1 MRIIRRSHLVPL
13 ALAIG
18 LAAVLSAC
26 GSRTRLAAAEA
37 DTGQRQAIE
46 RARNLCQDL
55 GYVPGTVDFARCAQS
70 EYDRWAGAPPVATA
84 VPVAPT
90 TAVAV
95 QRPVPQA
102 PQAAAPGPSP
112 TTSAAPSNGDDDDW
126 FIRWWKRP
134 NVCQTA
140 TCSGR

>member
-1 MRIIRRSHLVPL
+1 MIMGRRSHLVPL

-18 LAAVLSAC
+18 LAATLGAC
-26 GSRTRLAAAEA
+26 GSRTRPVAEA

-55 GYVPGTVDFARCAQS
+55 GYIPGTVDFARCAQS
-70 EYDRWAGAPPVATA
+70 EYDRWAGTPPVATA

-95 QRPVPQA
+95 QRPAPQA
-102 PQAAAPGPSP
+102 PQAAAPAPSP
-112 TTSAAPSNGDDDDW
+112 TASPARADDEEDW
-126 FIRWWKRP
+126 LVRWFKRP
-134 NVCQTA
+134 NYCQTA
-140 TCSGR
+140 ACTVR

>member
-1 MRIIRRSHLVPL
+1 MLIGRRSHLVPL

-18 LAAVLSAC
+18 LAAALSAC
-26 GSRTRLAAAEA
+26 GSRTRPAAEA

-55 GYVPGTVDFARCAQS
+55 GYIPGTVDFARCAQS
-70 EYDRWAGAPPVATA
+70 EYDRWAGAPPVAAA

-90 TAVAV
+90 TAAAV
-95 QRPVPQA
+95 QRPAPPA

-112 TTSAAPSNGDDDDW
+112 TTSPARAEDEEDW
-126 FIRWWKRP
+126 LVRWFKRP
-134 NVCQTA
+134 NVCQSA

>member
-1 MRIIRRSHLVPL
+1 MLIIRRSHLMPL

-18 LAAVLSAC
+18 VAAALSAC
-26 GSRTRLAAAEA
+26 GSRTRPATEA

-46 RARNLCQDL
+46 RARNLCGDL
-55 GYVPGTVDFARCAQS
+55 GYIPGTVDFARCAQS

-90 TAVAV
+90 TAAAV
-95 QRPVPQA
+95 QRPA

-112 TTSAAPSNGDDDDW
+112 TTSSARSDGDDDDW
-126 FIRWWKRP
+126 FLRWFKRP
-134 NVCQTA
+134 NVCQSA

>member
-1 MRIIRRSHLVPL
+1 MLIGRRSHLVPL

-18 LAAVLSAC
+18 LAAALSAC
-26 GSRTRLAAAEA
+26 GSRTRPAAEA

-55 GYVPGTVDFARCAQS
+55 GYIPGTVDFARCAQS

-95 QRPVPQA
+95 QRPAPPA

-112 TTSAAPSNGDDDDW
+112 TTSPARAEDEEDW
-126 FIRWWKRP
+126 LVRWFKRP
-134 NVCQTA
+134 NVCQSA

>member
-1 MRIIRRSHLVPL
+1 MLMGRRSHLVLL
-13 ALAIG
+13 ALAMG
-18 LAAVLSAC
+18 LAAALSAC
-26 GSRTRLAAAEA
+26 GSRTRPAAEA

-70 EYDRWAGAPPVATA
+70 EYDRFAGAPPVAAA

-95 QRPVPQA
+95 QRPAPQA
-102 PQAAAPGPSP
+102 PQAAAPVPAP
-112 TTSAAPSNGDDDDW
+112 TTSPAHTDDEEDW
-126 FIRWWKRP
+126 LVRWFKRP
-134 NVCQTA
+134 NYCQTA
-140 TCSGR
+140 GCTVR